1 MEEFDISKLY
11 KIDKKSL
18 AIKYGSITATS
29 IIVGGS
35 LFMVSSCSR
44 SEDQWAETAG
54 KAGYINLEAVEEA
67 MKKSDNVSDFE
78 KRVNEIYQGDEV
90 ILIEVKNEDN
100 GEQLVSGY
108 ADLNEN
114 GKIDYDEDEKLFT
127 FRRWYEE
134 GNQRGEMRGYGV
146 NSYYYRPY
154 PTGIDFLTTWL
165 LFSALSR
172 PAYMVPVY
180 HTTISDVGM
189 IKQHRANYR
198 STPSY
203 REQLRTNRDFHTRM
217 STTYGTTYRQ
227 ASPSAN
233 RQRWATRKGV
243 NLSKSTRISSRGF
256 GRSSW
261 GSSRSWGSR
270 SSFGGFSGG
279 GSGGGLNTC
288 SPNAEIILSRISYE
302 KILQKH

>member
-1 MEEFDISKLY
+1 MENTSKLY
-11 KIDKKSL
+11 KLDKKSL
-18 AIKYGSITATS
+18 ILKYGSITVTS
-29 IIVGGS
+29 VIAGGS
-35 LFMVSSCSR
+35 LFLISSCSR

-67 MKKSDNVSDFE
+67 MKKSENVSDFE
-78 KRVNEIYQGDEV
+78 KRVNEIYQGDEI

-134 GNQRGEMRGYGV
+134 GNPKGEMRGYGV
-146 NSYYYRPY
+146 NSYYYHPY
-154 PTGIDFLTTWL
+154 PTGTDFLTTWL

-172 PAYMVPVY
+172 PAYMVPIY
-180 HTTISDVGM
+180 HTTISDVGRLREY
-189 IKQHRANYR
+189 RANYR

-203 REQLRTNRDFHTRM
+203 REQVRANRDFHTRM
-217 STTYGTTYRQ
+217 STTYGTTFRQ

-243 NLSKSTRISSRGF
+243 NLSKATRITSRGF

-261 GSSRSWGSR
+261 GSSRSWSSR
-270 SSFGGFSGG
+270 SSFRGFSGG
-279 GSGGGLNTC
+279 GAGGGLDVSYKNFFHNNKVLTLKQ
-288 SPNAEIILSRISYE
+288 LS
-302 KILQKH
+302 L

>member
-1 MEEFDISKLY
+1 MEKFEASELY
-11 KIDKKSL
+11 KLDKKSL

-29 IIVGGS
+29 IIAGGS
-35 LFMVSSCSR
+35 LFLISSCSR
-44 SEDQWAETAG
+44 SEDQWAETEG

-67 MKKSDNVSDFE
+67 MKKSENVSDFE

-146 NSYYYRPY
+146 NSYYYHPY
-154 PTGIDFLTTWL
+154 PAGMNFLTTWL

-180 HTTISDVGM
+180 HTTIADVGT
-189 IKQHRANYR
+189 IKEHRATYR

-203 REQLRTNRDFHTRM
+203 REQVRANRDFHTRM
-217 STTYGTTYRQ
+217 STTYGTTFRQ

-233 RQRWATRKGV
+233 RQRWATRKGI
-243 NLSKSTRISSRGF
+243 NLSRATRISSRGF

-261 GSSRSWGSR
+261 GSSRSWGSK
-270 SSFGGFSGG
+270 SSFGGFRGG
-279 GSGGGLNTC
+279 GAGGGLDTY
-288 SPNAEIILSRISYE
+288 SESYLLRKLYIHE
-302 KILQKH
+302 HLNSK